1 MRKSADESYFLTRTA
16 WAWLTSSSEKL
27 ADQDHNDKEAASA
40 NIGLVN

>member
-1 MRKSADESYFLTRTA
+1 MGL
-16 WAWLTSSSEKL
+16 LTSSSEKL